1 MSIELNKKKI
11 ESLRDALV
19 LMEYTEEVY
28 IVDSLISKSQK
39 INPPMT
45 EDKYWEKIWYVCRN
59 IASSYDIRI
68 SRSTGELMDKEEW
81 VKKNE

>member
-19 LMEYTEEVY
+19 LMEYTEEVC

-45 EDKYWEKIWYVCRN
+45 EDKYWEKIWFVCKN
-59 IASSYDIRI
+59 MASGYDIRI

>member
-11 ESLRDALV
+11 ESLREALV
-19 LMEYTEEVY
+19 LLGYTEDLY

-45 EDKYWEKIWYVCRN
+45 EDKYWDKIWYVCRN
-59 IASSYDIRI
+59 IASGYDIRI